1 MAGLDVEEPNY
12 DLFAA
17 DLGECVED
25 FGDGEVQGLEELGA
39 G

>member
-1 MAGLDVEEPNY
+1 MARLDVEEADN

-17 DLGECVED
+17 DLGECVYD
-25 FGDGEVQGLEELGA
+25 FGDGEVQGLQELGA

>member
-1 MAGLDVEEPNY
+1 MAGLDVEKADN

-17 DLGECVED
+17 DLGEGVDD
-25 FGDGEVQGLEELGA
+25 FGDGEVQGFQELGA